1 MEKTQQ
7 RRLAMK
13 RAQEVKRSESVEKRG
28 DLYLA
33 FELGNTKW
41 KLAFSDGEKI
51 RFISIVARG
60 LRQLGEE
67 IEKARRRFRLV
78 GGGKV
83 LSCYE
88 AGRDGFWLHR
98 YLVSE
103 GIENRVVDSSSIEVN
118 RRKRR
123 AKTDRLDAGK
133 LVEMLRGYEGGEK
146 KVWSVIRVPS
156 VEEEDGRQLSRE
168 WEALNG
174 ERKRH
179 RSRILSLLIQEGIYE
194 ANPSRKTFLK
204 ELEEMRTWEGKKL
217 SGDLK
222 ERLVREYERLQKVEE
237 QRKELAGE
245 REEKV
250 EEGAVEGAEKV
261 KQLRKLYGV
270 GKISSWMLVMEL
282 FRWRRFKNR
291 QEVGAIAGLAPT
303 PYDSGGGQREQGI
316 SKAGNWR
323 VRATSVELA
332 WAWLRFQGRSKMSRW
347 FVKRFGM
354 GGGRMR
360 RIGIVALAR
369 RLLVALWRYLEFGVV
384 PEGAKLRK
392 GAAA

>member
-1 MEKTQQ
+1 
-7 RRLAMK
+7 MK
-13 RAQEVKRSESVEKRG
+13 RVRKMRGSESGERKG
-28 DLYLA
+28 NLYLA
-33 FELGNTKW
+33 FELGNAKW
-41 KLAFSDGEKI
+41 KLAFSDGE
-51 RFISIVARG
+51 RVRYVSVVARG

-67 IEKARRRFRLV
+67 MEKAKKRFRLAEGV
-78 GGGKV
+78 RV
-83 LSCYE
+83 VSCYE

-103 GIENRVVDSSSIEVN
+103 GVENRVVDSSSIEVN

-123 AKTDRLDAGK
+123 AKTDRMDAGK
-133 LVEMLRGYEGGEK
+133 LVEMLRRYEGGEK
-146 KVWSVIRVPS
+146 RVWSVVRVPR

-168 WEALNG
+168 WEALNR
-174 ERKRH
+174 ERTMH
-179 RSRILSLLIQEGIYE
+179 RSRILSLLIQQGIYE
-194 ANPSRKTFLK
+194 RNPSRKGFLQ
-204 ELEEMRTWEGKKL
+204 ELEEMRTWEGRKL

-222 ERLVREYERLQKVEE
+222 VRLVREYERLQKVEE
-237 QRKELAGE
+237 QRKELVEE

-250 EEGAVEGAEKV
+250 EEGVLEGTEKV

-316 SKAGNWR
+316 SKAGSWR
-323 VRATSVELA
+323 VRKTSVELA

-347 FVKRFGM
+347 FVERFGM

-384 PEGAKLRK
+384 PEGAKLRR

>member
-1 MEKTQQ
+1 
-7 RRLAMK
+7 
-13 RAQEVKRSESVEKRG
+13 VKRSESGERNYN
-28 DLYLA
+28 LYLA
-33 FELGNTKW
+33 FELGNAKW
-41 KLAFSDGEKI
+41 KLAFSDGEKV
-51 RFISIVARG
+51 RYVSIVARG
-60 LRQLGEE
+60 LKQLGEE
-67 IEKARRRFRLV
+67 VEKAKKRFRLV
-78 GGGKV
+78 AGVRV

-133 LVEMLRGYEGGEK
+133 LVEMLRRYEGGEK
-146 KVWSVIRVPS
+146 RVWSVVRVPS

-179 RSRILSLLIQEGIYE
+179 RSRILSLLIQQGIYE
-194 ANPSRKTFLK
+194 TNPSRKNFLK

-237 QRKELAGE
+237 G
-245 REEKV
+245 V
-250 EEGAVEGAEKV
+250 VEGTEKV

-282 FRWRRFKNR
+282 FRWRRFKRR

-347 FVKRFGM
+347 FEKRFGM

-384 PEGAKLRK
+384 PEGARLRK
-392 GAAA
+392 GSAA

>member
-1 MEKTQQ
+1 M
-7 RRLAMK
+7 RRT
-13 RAQEVKRSESVEKRG
+13 REVVRTESGERKAK
-28 DLYLA
+28 LYLA

-41 KLAFSDGEKI
+41 KLAFSDGE
-51 RFISIVARG
+51 RVRYVSVVARG
-60 LRQLGEE
+60 LKQLREE
-67 IEKARRRFRLV
+67 IEKARKRFRLIEGV
-78 GGGKV
+78 RV

-133 LVEMLRGYEGGEK
+133 LVEMLRRYEGGERR
-146 KVWSVIRVPS
+146 VWSVVRVPS
-156 VEEEDGRQLSRE
+156 MEEEDGRQLDRE

-174 ERKRH
+174 ERTRH
-179 RSRILSLLIQEGIYE
+179 RSRILSLLIQQGIYE
-194 ANPSRKTFLK
+194 RDPSRKSFLRD
-204 ELEEMRTWEGKKL
+204 LDEMGTWEGKKL

-237 QRKELAGE
+237 QRKELARG

-250 EEGAVEGAEKV
+250 EEGVIEGTEKV

-282 FRWRRFKNR
+282 FRWRRFQNR

-316 SKAGNWR
+316 SKAGSWR
-323 VRATSVELA
+323 VRKISVELA

-347 FVKRFGM
+347 FGERFGM

-369 RLLVALWRYLEFGVV
+369 RLLVALWRYLEFGVI
-384 PEGAKLRK
+384 PEGARLRK

>member
-1 MEKTQQ
+1 
-7 RRLAMK
+7 MK
-13 RAQEVKRSESVEKRG
+13 RTGEMRRGESGERRG
-28 DLYLA
+28 NLYLA
-33 FELGNTKW
+33 FELGNAKW
-41 KLAFSDGEKI
+41 KLAFSDGE
-51 RFISIVARG
+51 RVRYVSVVARG
-60 LRQLGEE
+60 LRQVREE
-67 IEKARRRFRLV
+67 IEKARKRFRLAEGV
-78 GGGKV
+78 RV
-83 LSCYE
+83 VSCYE

-103 GIENRVVDSSSIEVN
+103 GVENRVVDSSSIEVN

-123 AKTDRLDAGK
+123 AKTDRMDAGK
-133 LVEMLRGYEGGEK
+133 LVEMLRRYEGGEK
-146 KVWSVIRVPS
+146 RVWSVVRVPS

-168 WEALNG
+168 WEALNR
-174 ERKRH
+174 ERTIH
-179 RSRILSLLIQEGIYE
+179 RNRVLSLLIQQGIYE
-194 ANPSRKTFLK
+194 ANPSRKGFLR
-204 ELEEMRTWEGKKL
+204 ELEGMRTWEGKKV

-222 ERLVREYERLQKVEE
+222 VRLVREYERLQKVEE

-250 EEGAVEGAEKV
+250 EEGVIEGAQKV
-261 KQLRKLYGV
+261 QQLRKLYGV

-291 QEVGAIAGLAPT
+291 REVGAIAGLAPT
-303 PYDSGGGQREQGI
+303 PDDSGEGQREQGI
-316 SKAGNWR
+316 SKAGSWR

-332 WAWLRFQGRSKMSRW
+332 WAWLRFQGRSKLSRW

-384 PEGAKLRK
+384 PEGAKLRR
-392 GAAA
+392 GAGA

>member
-1 MEKTQQ
+1 MRKAKGTLQ
-7 RRLAMK
+7 REDSTKGLVLKMA
-13 RAQEVKRSESVEKRG
+13 
-28 DLYLA
+28 L
-33 FELGNTKW
+33 ELSMSKW
-41 KLAFSDGEKI
+41 KVAFGWEEKS
-51 RFISIVARG
+51 RYVAIGARD
-60 LRQLGEE
+60 LDRLQEE
-67 IEKARRRFRLV
+67 IGKARKRFGLEEGV
-78 GGGKV
+78 GV

-98 YLVSE
+98 YLVSK

-133 LVEMLRGYEGGEK
+133 LVEMLRRYEGGEK
-146 KVWSVIRVPS
+146 RVWSVVRVPS

-174 ERKRH
+174 ERKRQ
-179 RSRILSLLIQEGIYE
+179 RSRILSLLIQQGIYE
-194 ANPSRKTFLK
+194 ANPSRKSFLR
-204 ELEEMRTWEGKKL
+204 ELEEMQTWEGKKL
-217 SGDLK
+217 SGDIK
-222 ERLVREYERLQKVEE
+222 ERLVREYERLQEVEE
-237 QRKELAGE
+237 RRKELAGE

-250 EEGAVEGAEKV
+250 EEGVVEGAEKV

-282 FRWRRFKNR
+282 FRWRRFKSR

-332 WAWLRFQGRSKMSRW
+332 WAWLRFQGRSIMSRW
-347 FVKRFGM
+347 FGERFGM

-369 RLLVALWRYLEFGVV
+369 WLLVALWRYLEFGVV
-384 PEGAKLRK
+384 PEGARLRK
-392 GAAA
+392 GSAA

>member
-1 MEKTQQ
+1 
-7 RRLAMK
+7 MK
-13 RAQEVKRSESVEKRG
+13 RTGEMRRGESGERRG
-28 DLYLA
+28 NLYLA
-33 FELGNTKW
+33 FELGNAKW
-41 KLAFSDGEKI
+41 KLAFSDGE
-51 RFISIVARG
+51 RVRYVSVVARG
-60 LRQLGEE
+60 LRQVREE
-67 IEKARRRFRLV
+67 MEKARKRFRLAEGV
-78 GGGKV
+78 RV
-83 LSCYE
+83 VSCYE

-103 GIENRVVDSSSIEVN
+103 GVENRVVDSSSIEVN

-123 AKTDRLDAGK
+123 AKTDRMDAGK
-133 LVEMLRGYEGGEK
+133 LVEMLRRYEGGEK
-146 KVWSVIRVPS
+146 RVWSVVRVPS

-168 WEALNG
+168 WEALNR
-174 ERKRH
+174 ERTIH
-179 RSRILSLLIQEGIYE
+179 RNRVLSLLIQQGIYE
-194 ANPSRKTFLK
+194 ANPSRKGFLR
-204 ELEEMRTWEGKKL
+204 ELEGMRTWEGKKV

-222 ERLVREYERLQKVEE
+222 VRLVRECERLQKVEE

-250 EEGAVEGAEKV
+250 EEGVIEGAQKV
-261 KQLRKLYGV
+261 QQLRKLYGV

-291 QEVGAIAGLAPT
+291 REVGAIAGLAPT
-303 PYDSGGGQREQGI
+303 PYDSGEGQREQGI
-316 SKAGNWR
+316 SKAGSWR

-332 WAWLRFQGRSKMSRW
+332 WAWLRFQGRSKLSRW
-347 FVKRFGM
+347 FVARFGM

-384 PEGAKLRK
+384 PEGAKLRR
-392 GAAA
+392 GAGA

>member
-1 MEKTQQ
+1 
-7 RRLAMK
+7 MK
-13 RAQEVKRSESVEKRG
+13 RAQEMKRSESAEKSG
-28 DLYLA
+28 NLYLA

-41 KLAFSDGEKI
+41 KLAFSDGEKV

-60 LRQLGEE
+60 LKQLGEE
-67 IEKARRRFRLV
+67 VEKAKKRFRLAAGV
-78 GGGKV
+78 RV

-98 YLVSE
+98 YLVSK

-133 LVEMLRGYEGGEK
+133 LVEMLRRYEGGEK
-146 KVWSVIRVPS
+146 RVWSVVRVPS
-156 VEEEDGRQLSRE
+156 LEEEDGRQLNRE
-168 WEALNG
+168 WEALNR
-174 ERKRH
+174 ERTIH
-179 RSRILSLLIQEGIYE
+179 RNRILSLLIQQGIFE
-194 ANPSRKTFLK
+194 TSPSRKSFLR
-204 ELEEMRTWEGKKL
+204 EMDEMRTWDGQKL

-222 ERLVREYERLQKVEE
+222 ERLVREYERLQKVEG

-245 REEKV
+245 REGKV
-250 EEGAVEGAEKV
+250 EEGVIEGTDKIR
-261 KQLRKLYGV
+261 QLRKLYGV

-316 SKAGNWR
+316 SKAGSWR
-323 VRATSVELA
+323 VRTTSVELA
-332 WAWLRFQGRSKMSRW
+332 WAWLRFQGRSKLSRW
-347 FVKRFGM
+347 FVGRFGM

-384 PEGAKLRK
+384 PEGARLRK

>member
-1 MEKTQQ
+1 
-7 RRLAMK
+7 MK
-13 RAQEVKRSESVEKRG
+13 RTQEMKRG
-28 DLYLA
+28 ESGERYCNLYLA
-33 FELGNTKW
+33 FELGDTKW
-41 KLAFSDGEKI
+41 KLAFSDGERV
-51 RFISIVARG
+51 RFVSIVARG
-60 LRQLGEE
+60 LKQLKEE
-67 IEKARRRFRLV
+67 MEKAKKRFELS
-78 GGGKV
+78 GGVRV

-98 YLVSE
+98 YLLGE

-133 LVEMLRGYEGGEK
+133 LVEMLRRYEGGEK
-146 KVWSVIRVPS
+146 RVWSVVRVPS
-156 VEEEDGRQLSRE
+156 VEEEDGRQLNRE
-168 WEALNG
+168 WEALNR
-174 ERKRH
+174 ERTRH
-179 RSRILSLLIQEGIYE
+179 RSRILSLLIQQGIY
-194 ANPSRKTFLK
+194 ATNPSRKSFLR
-204 ELEEMRTWEGKKL
+204 ELEEMRTWEGKEL

-222 ERLVREYERLQKVEE
+222 ERLVREHERLQKVEE

-250 EEGAVEGAEKV
+250 EEGVLEGTEKI

-282 FRWRRFKNR
+282 FRWRKFRSR

-316 SKAGNWR
+316 SKAGSWR
-323 VRATSVELA
+323 VRTTSVELA

-347 FVKRFGM
+347 FVERFGM
-354 GGGRMR
+354 GGKRMR

-369 RLLVALWRYLEFGVV
+369 RLLVALWRYLEFGVI
-384 PEGAKLRK
+384 PEGARLRK

>member
-7 RRLAMK
+7 RRLAMEK
-13 RAQEVKRSESVEKRG
+13 AQEMKRTESGERNCN
-28 DLYLA
+28 LYLA

-41 KLAFSDGEKI
+41 KLAFSDGEKV
-51 RFISIVARG
+51 RYVSIVARG
-60 LRQLGEE
+60 LKQLGEE
-67 IEKARRRFRLV
+67 VEKAKKRFRLV
-78 GGGKV
+78 EGVRV

-98 YLVSE
+98 WLVSE
-103 GIENRVVDSSSIEVN
+103 AIENRVVDSSSIEVN

-133 LVEMLRGYEGGEK
+133 LVEMLRRYEGGEK
-146 KVWSVIRVPS
+146 RVWSVVRVPS
-156 VEEEDGRQLSRE
+156 LEEEDGRQLNRE
-168 WEALNG
+168 WEALNR
-174 ERKRH
+174 ERTIH
-179 RSRILSLLIQEGIYE
+179 RNRILSLLIQQGIYE
-194 ANPSRKTFLK
+194 TNPSRKSFLK
-204 ELEEMRTWEGKKL
+204 EMDEMRTWDGQKL

-222 ERLVREYERLQKVEE
+222 ERLVREYERLWKVEE

-250 EEGAVEGAEKV
+250 EEGVVEGTQKV

-316 SKAGNWR
+316 SKAGSWR

-332 WAWLRFQGRSKMSRW
+332 WAWLRFQGWSKMSRW

-392 GAAA
+392 GTAV

>member
-1 MEKTQQ
+1 
-7 RRLAMK
+7 
-13 RAQEVKRSESVEKRG
+13 
-28 DLYLA
+28 
-33 FELGNTKW
+33 
-41 KLAFSDGEKI
+41 
-51 RFISIVARG
+51 
-60 LRQLGEE
+60 
-67 IEKARRRFRLV
+67 
-78 GGGKV
+78 
-83 LSCYE
+83 
-88 AGRDGFWLHR
+88 
-98 YLVSE
+98 
-103 GIENRVVDSSSIEVN
+103 
-118 RRKRR
+118 
-123 AKTDRLDAGK
+123 
-133 LVEMLRGYEGGEK
+133 
-146 KVWSVIRVPS
+146 
-156 VEEEDGRQLSRE
+156 
-168 WEALNG
+168 
-174 ERKRH
+174 
-179 RSRILSLLIQEGIYE
+179 LSLLIQQGIYE
-194 ANPSRKTFLK
+194 TNPSRKNFLK

-250 EEGAVEGAEKV
+250 EEGVVEGTEKV

-282 FRWRRFKNR
+282 FRWRRFKSR

-384 PEGAKLRK
+384 PEGARLRK
-392 GAAA
+392 GSAA